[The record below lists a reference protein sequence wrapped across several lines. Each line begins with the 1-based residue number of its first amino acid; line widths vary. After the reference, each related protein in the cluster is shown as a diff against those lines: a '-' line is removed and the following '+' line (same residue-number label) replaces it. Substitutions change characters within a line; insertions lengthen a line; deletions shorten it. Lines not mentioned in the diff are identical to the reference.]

1 MPRTSFFFFKNLC
14 RVNLSDAQVVLLKIL
29 HLSIMKSDILL
40 AWSLLIQC
48 DYSFQIHTYDCG
60 ENIIIL
66 IYRNDLWFL
75 FSHYEILHSL
85 FKYSLFYTKKMLFYF
100 LSSSETIKKLSHLIK
115 ILHYLF
121 YWCGTSIRSQL
132 YYTDSILFRNF
143 LFLIWILYFIAPLHQ
158 RMYIC
163 GCKIFNVELQ
173 SLFDVNLSVWQTILS
188 FPWLL
193 RFAALDLSQPEP

>member
-1 MPRTSFFFFKNLC
+1 MTYGFCFPTMKFYILYSNTLYFIQKRCFSIFYLPQ
-14 RVNLSDAQVVLLKIL
+14 RQLK
-29 HLSIMKSDILL
+29 K
-40 AWSLLIQC
+40 
-48 DYSFQIHTYDCG
+48 F
-60 ENIIIL
+60 
-66 IYRNDLWFL
+66 
-75 FSHYEILHSL
+75 
-85 FKYSLFYTKKMLFYF
+85 
-100 LSSSETIKKLSHLIK
+100 SHLIK

-193 RFAALDLSQPEP
+193 RFAALDLSQPEPQRLTVRYRGVSVSSFIQRTLR

>member
-1 MPRTSFFFFKNLC
+1 MVFVFPLWNSTFFIQILFILYKKRCFSIFYLPQ
-14 RVNLSDAQVVLLKIL
+14 RQLK
-29 HLSIMKSDILL
+29 K
-40 AWSLLIQC
+40 
-48 DYSFQIHTYDCG
+48 F
-60 ENIIIL
+60 
-66 IYRNDLWFL
+66 
-75 FSHYEILHSL
+75 
-85 FKYSLFYTKKMLFYF
+85 
-100 LSSSETIKKLSHLIK
+100 SHLIK

-193 RFAALDLSQPEP
+193 RFAALDLSQPEPQRLTVRYRGVSVSSFIQRTLR

>member
-1 MPRTSFFFFKNLC
+1 MVFVFPLWNSTFFIQILFILYKKRCFSIFYLPQ
-14 RVNLSDAQVVLLKIL
+14 RQLK
-29 HLSIMKSDILL
+29 K
-40 AWSLLIQC
+40 
-48 DYSFQIHTYDCG
+48 F
-60 ENIIIL
+60 
-66 IYRNDLWFL
+66 
-75 FSHYEILHSL
+75 
-85 FKYSLFYTKKMLFYF
+85 
-100 LSSSETIKKLSHLIK
+100 SHLIK

-193 RFAALDLSQPEP
+193 RFAALDLSQPEPQRLTVRYRGVSVSSFIQGTPR